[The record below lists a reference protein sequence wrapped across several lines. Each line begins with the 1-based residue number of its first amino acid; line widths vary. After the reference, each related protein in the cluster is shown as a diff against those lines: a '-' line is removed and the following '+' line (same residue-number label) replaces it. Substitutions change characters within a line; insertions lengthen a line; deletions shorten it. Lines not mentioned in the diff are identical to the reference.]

1 MAQNDDENESQL
13 QLISIEDSSNAS
25 YIAIPTSE
33 SPQLLMALPV
43 QHIETNFT
51 PRITYKTAGGK
62 PLLQWWRRR
71 TSLEQFFI
79 LLTFFMATTIIILL
93 TLFLSLNDDIT
104 NLKKKEFS
112 NTDSNKK
119 IFEDIEKRVCLT
131 KGCIQAANNLL
142 MAMNLSADPCDN
154 FFEYACGQWN
164 RDHMIPDDMFA
175 YGTFA
180 SVRENVRQQMR
191 VLLESDEQPKSRS
204 IKMTHIAYQTCMNVS
219 KIESVKSSQLLKS
232 LRQLAK
238 WPLLDNNNNN
248 NKNWNENLFNLTNI
262 LASSRRYFGNEIFFQ
277 IYVYA
282 DAKNTTRNILYL
294 DQGALGLGRGS
305 RDYYLN
311 ATMFAKHLNAYRKY
325 QLDIIKL
332 LLDDANITYNLSQ
345 LIIDLSDIINFE
357 TKFAEILVPED
368 DRRNSTRLYNGK
380 IISDLY
386 TLFPKI
392 DWLNFFYQISPI
404 SIHNLIKNNTQI
416 IIGEVDYMYNI
427 ATLINNHSNYLLANY
442 IFWRIVHSW
451 VKILDGR
458 YEDIKH
464 VFLRVMTGQQ
474 TKSPRWKECA
484 QVTIG
489 LLPLAG
495 GALYVREHFDSTDK
509 QEALKMI
516 ANLQEA
522 FKELV
527 DESDWMDEE
536 TKKVAIEKAVSM
548 INNIGYPDFINNYTA
563 LDKHYEKLNFTSDD
577 SYFDLLR
584 KVLMWS
590 QEKEFL
596 RMKEPFDKR
605 EFEVSPA
612 VVNAFYS
619 PEKNALTFPAGI
631 LKPPFFS
638 GTYPKMVNYGAI
650 GAVIG
655 HEVTHGFDDQGSQYD
670 KDGNLLN
677 WWNVDSYNG
686 FAKRK
691 ECIINQ
697 YSSYVVPNT
706 DYKVNGKL
714 TQGENIA
721 DNGGVKEAYR
731 AYRKYIKQLGHEEPH
746 LPGFQ
751 NFSNDQIFFLSYAH
765 FWCGHKKEAAAL
777 QQVLID
783 EHSPEVFRVIG
794 VLSNLP
800 EFSKAYNC
808 PQGSQLN
815 PLKRCTVW

>member
-1 MAQNDDENESQL
+1 MNADDHLQNIMARNDENESQM
-13 QLISIEDSSNAS
+13 QLISMEDSNAS
-25 YIAIPTSE
+25 YVATPTSG
-33 SPQLLMALPV
+33 SPQLSMALPM
-43 QHIETNFT
+43 QHVETHDIHFT
-51 PRITYKTAGGK
+51 PPITYKTAGGK

-71 TSLEQFFI
+71 TSLEQFLV
-79 LLTFFMATTIIILL
+79 LLTLLMATTIITLL
-93 TLFLSLNDDIT
+93 ALFLPLNDGTT
-104 NLKKKEFS
+104 NSKKKDL
-112 NTDSNKK
+112 NNIDNNM
-119 IFEDIEKRVCLT
+119 IIYEDIEKR
-131 KGCIQAANNLL
+131 L
-142 MAMNLSADPCDN
+142 MAMNFSADPCDN

-180 SVRENVRQQMR
+180 SVRESVRQQMR
-191 VLLESDEQPKSRS
+191 VLLESDVSQESRS
-204 IKMTHIAYQTCMNVS
+204 IEMTRIAYQTCMNTS
-219 KIESVKSSQLLKS
+219 KLESVKSSQLLSS

-238 WPLLDNNNNN
+238 WPLLDNNNE
-248 NKNWNENLFNLTNI
+248 WDENSFDLTYI

-311 ATMFAKHLNAYRKY
+311 TSMFAKHLNAYKKY
-325 QLDIIKL
+325 QLDVIKL
-332 LLDDANITYNLSQ
+332 LLDDADVIYNLSK
-345 LIIDLSDIINFE
+345 LTTDLNNIIDFE
-357 TKFAEILVPED
+357 IEFAEIIVPED
-368 DRRNSTRLYNGK
+368 DRRNNTRLYNGK
-380 IISDLY
+380 RISDLY
-386 TLFPKI
+386 TLFPKVE
-392 DWLNFFYQISPI
+392 WLNFFHQIAPT
-404 SIHNLIKNNTQI
+404 SIHNSINNNTQI
-416 IIGEVDYMYNI
+416 IVGEVDYMYNI
-427 ATLINNHSNYLLANY
+427 ASLISKNSNQLLANY

-458 YEDIKH
+458 YEDIKQ

-484 QVTIG
+484 QGTIN

-509 QEALKMI
+509 KEALKMI

-527 DESDWMDEE
+527 DESDWMDEK

-563 LDKHYEKLNFTSDD
+563 LDKHYEKLNFTAED

-584 KVLMWS
+584 KVLVWS

-596 RMKEPFDKR
+596 RMKEPFDKK

-638 GTYPKMVNYGAI
+638 GAYPKMVNYGAI

-670 KDGNLLN
+670 KEGNLLN
-677 WWNVDSYNG
+677 WWNADSYNG

-691 ECIINQ
+691 ECIISQ

-731 AYRKYIKQLGHEEPH
+731 AYRKYVNQLGHEEAH

-751 NFSNDQIFFLSYAH
+751 NFSNDQVFFLSYAH

-808 PQGSQLN
+808 PQGSPLN

>member
-1 MAQNDDENESQL
+1 M
-13 QLISIEDSSNAS
+13 IVYED
-25 YIAIPTSE
+25 
-33 SPQLLMALPV
+33 V
-43 QHIETNFT
+43 
-51 PRITYKTAGGK
+51 
-62 PLLQWWRRR
+62 
-71 TSLEQFFI
+71 
-79 LLTFFMATTIIILL
+79 
-93 TLFLSLNDDIT
+93 
-104 NLKKKEFS
+104 
-112 NTDSNKK
+112 
-119 IFEDIEKRVCLT
+119 EKRVCLT

-175 YGTFA
+175 YCTFA

-191 VLLESDEQPKSRS
+191 VLLESDISPESRS
-204 IKMTHIAYQTCMNVS
+204 IEMTRIAYQTCMNTS
-219 KIESVKSSQLLKS
+219 KLESVKSSQLLSS

-238 WPLLDNNNNN
+238 WPLLDNNSD
-248 NKNWNENLFNLTNI
+248 WNDNSFDLTNI
-262 LASSRRYFGNEIFFQ
+262 LASSRRYFGSEIFFQ

-311 ATMFAKHLNAYRKY
+311 ASMFAKHLNAYKKY
-325 QLDIIKL
+325 QLDVIKL
-332 LLDDANITYNLSQ
+332 LLDDANITYDLLQLS
-345 LIIDLSDIINFE
+345 IDLNNIINFE
-357 TKFAEILVPED
+357 TEFAEIIVPED

-380 IISDLY
+380 TISDLY
-386 TLFPKI
+386 TLLPKVEWI
-392 DWLNFFYQISPI
+392 SFFHQIAPT
-404 SIHNLIKNNTQI
+404 SIHSSINNSTQI
-416 IIGEVDYMYNI
+416 IVGEVDYMYNI
-427 ATLINNHSNYLLANY
+427 AALINNNSNQLLANY

-458 YEDIKH
+458 YEDIKQ

-484 QVTIG
+484 QGTIN

-509 QEALKMI
+509 KEALKMI

-527 DESDWMDEE
+527 DESDWMDEG

-563 LDKHYEKLNFTSDD
+563 LDKHYEKLNFTAED

-584 KVLMWS
+584 KVLIWS

-596 RMKEPFDKR
+596 RMKEPFDKN

-638 GTYPKMVNYGAI
+638 GAYPKMVNYGAI

-670 KDGNLLN
+670 KEGNLLN
-677 WWNVDSYNG
+677 WWNADSYNG

-697 YSSYVVPNT
+697 YNSYVVPNT

-731 AYRKYIKQLGHEEPH
+731 AYRKYVNQLGHEEPH

-751 NFSNDQIFFLSYAH
+751 NFSNDQVFFLSYAH

-800 EFSKAYNC
+800 EFSKAYSC

-815 PLKRCTVW
+815 PSKRCTVW